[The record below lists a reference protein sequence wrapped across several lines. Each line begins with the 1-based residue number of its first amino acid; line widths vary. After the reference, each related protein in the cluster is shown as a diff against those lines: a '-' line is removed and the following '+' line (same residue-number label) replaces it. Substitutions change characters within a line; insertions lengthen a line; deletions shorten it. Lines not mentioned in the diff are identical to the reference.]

1 MATRRSSF
9 DITARVLAVSLALA
23 TLAVVLA
30 APAGAQD
37 PPLRVLILGDSYSA
51 GNGAQIYYGPTGCY
65 RSRYTWGELAA
76 AELGERS
83 GREVEVTNRACS
95 GGVTTHLTGGDATSD
110 RISPRKLRTVT
121 ISQGQFANQATADSD
136 ARARCAQYKSSDPLK
151 ADESWSGRAKLL
163 GGSSSVYVTLCDVF
177 VEAQIT
183 QVTDQYDVVFFTT
196 GGNDVSFS
204 GIGTNCI
211 AEFAPGSIFD
221 RNADRCKDNLRD
233 AEVKLADDSNVSV
246 RDNIDRA
253 TRMIDTRLNP
263 AGRTNRG
270 QVVLLSYPY
279 LIKNHDY
286 EYQGVKV
293 GSRLRRISDLGD
305 AVQRD
310 VTGLANRTTVV
321 NGCARKS
328 VVFADE
334 TKANFGDHSPTAPIS
349 TADEPNS
356 WLWEV
361 RLPFTAG
368 TSPTKD
374 SLHPKPAGH
383 QAEATTAVE
392 AAVAS
397 GVLPGECAQSS
408 VFILN
413 RSDDGGQ
420 GAKLQETLQGQG
432 AVVDR
437 AAALPADIS
446 AYRSVWVVVVYY
458 GLTELERSTLAQY
471 VSAGGSLYL
480 TGERPC
486 CEAINDSTELI
497 VNQVVRGGGISI
509 GNMGDI
515 SGPYFVNP
523 YAAGRIALSPQLLTA
538 FIPSAPGGMAGL
550 GGVTDRNVFI
560 SNGTIPVAGV
570 WDETDMVSGRGRL
583 VVLMDVNWLDTAS
596 RSQYSVNVFQFLSD
610 RA

>member
-9 DITARVLAVSLALA
+9 DLTARVLAVTLALA
-23 TLAVVLA
+23 TLTVVLA

-83 GREVEVTNRACS
+83 GREVKVTNRACS

-136 ARARCAQYKSSDPLK
+136 ARARCARYKSSDPLK
-151 ADESWSGRAKLL
+151 ADESWAGRAKLL
-163 GGSSSVYVTLCDVF
+163 DGSSSVYVTLCDVF

-204 GIGTNCI
+204 GIGTNCL
-211 AEFAPGSIFD
+211 AEFAPGSIKD
-221 RNADRCKDNLRD
+221 RNADRCDDNLSKAKD
-233 AEVKLADDSNVSV
+233 MLASTSPVSV
-246 RDNIDRA
+246 RANIDRA

-263 AGRTNRG
+263 AG
-270 QVVLLSYPY
+270 LLSYPY
-279 LIKNHDY
+279 LIKNNDY

-383 QAEATTAVE
+383 LAEATTAVE

-397 GVLPGECAQSS
+397 GVLPSECAQT

-413 RSDDGGQ
+413 RGDNGYE
-420 GAKLQETLQGQG
+420 GANLQETLQGQG

-446 AYRSVWVVVVYY
+446 AYRSVWVVTIL
-458 GLTELERSTLAQY
+458 GDLTELERATLTQY
-471 VSAGGSLYL
+471 VSAGGSLFL
-480 TGERPC
+480 PGERPC

-515 SGPYFVNP
+515 LGPYSVNP
-523 YAAGRIALSPQLLTA
+523 NAAGRIAVSPQLLTA
-538 FIPSAPGGMAGL
+538 FIPNGPGGMAGL
-550 GGVTDRNVFI
+550 GGVTDRNVFV

-583 VVLMDVNWLDTAS
+583 VVIMDVNWLNTAS
-596 RSQYSVNVFQFLSD
+596 RSQYSVNVLEFLSD